1 MTLREFLRV
10 GYTVLV
16 EAYRGLG
23 ADLLSAVDKANQ
35 SLGLAPLE
43 AAVAAPTPADN
54 DAALRD
60 LERATAGLKR
70 RR

>member
-1 MTLREFLRV
+1 MRV

-35 SLGLAPLE
+35 SLGLAAQPE
-43 AAVAAPTPADN
+43 PAVAAPTPSDN
-54 DAALRD
+54 DLALAE
-60 LERATAGLKR
+60 LQRATAGLKR
-70 RR
+70 RK

>member
-1 MTLREFLRV
+1 MSLKAFMRV

-35 SLGLAPLE
+35 SLGLAATPDPV
-43 AAVAAPTPADN
+43 AVGPSDN
-54 DAALRD
+54 DAALRE